1 MRCLRT
7 LAVSLTCLAVVSC
20 SYIAPPDI
28 ADLNGNPHRYYQTKL
43 TVVGQISRMQVIG
56 NEVLLEVA
64 DAREK
69 RVLVKA
75 NSADDLKPSDWIK
88 ASGLFVPEIKI
99 GNQTVYDA
107 VMAEEISRAR
117 APMFR
122 NLF

>member
-1 MRCLRT
+1 MRSIRS
-7 LAVSLTCLAVVSC
+7 LAVTLSFVVVAGC

-28 ADLNGNPHRYYQTKL
+28 ADLNSNPHRYYQNKL
-43 TVVGQISRMQVIG
+43 KVVGQISRMQVIG
-56 NEVLLEVA
+56 GDVLLEVA

-75 NSADDLKPSDWIK
+75 SNAGDLKPSDWIK
-88 ASGLFVPEIKI
+88 AQGLFVPEVKV
-99 GNQTVYDA
+99 GDQTVYDA
-107 VMAEEISRAR
+107 VMAEEITKTR

>member
-1 MRCLRT
+1 MRSLRS
-7 LAVSLTCLAVVSC
+7 LAVSLSCLAVVGC

-28 ADLNGNPHRYYQTKL
+28 ADLNSNPHRYYQTKL
-43 TVVGQISRMQVIG
+43 KVVGQISRMQVIG

-69 RVLVKA
+69 RVLVRA
-75 NSADDLKPSDWIK
+75 ENAGDLKPSDWIK

-99 GNQTVYDA
+99 GTQTVYDA
-107 VMAEEISRAR
+107 VMAEEITKTR
-117 APMFR
+117 APFFR